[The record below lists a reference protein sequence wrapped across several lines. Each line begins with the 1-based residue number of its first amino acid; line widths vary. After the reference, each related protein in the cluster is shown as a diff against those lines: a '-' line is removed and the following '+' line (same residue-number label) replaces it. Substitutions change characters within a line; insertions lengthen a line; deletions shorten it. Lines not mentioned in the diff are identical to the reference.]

1 MEKNATTVEVADNGG
16 RRVDKDRRFLVSI
29 PCSLERRTN
38 WDRRSGYD
46 RRLGRISDGFVKSPR
61 SRLAGRENEL

>member
-1 MEKNATTVEVADNGG
+1 MQKNETAVEVADNGG
-16 RRVDKDRRFLVSI
+16 RRRVKNRRFLVSI

-46 RRLGRISDGFVKSPR
+46 PRLKRISDGFVKKPEIK
-61 SRLAGRENEL
+61 AWE